1 MCRFHGVFA
10 LRLFFRSG
18 FLVLFGGLLN
28 LCAQAQPAPPPV
40 QSTPTILTCVSKPG
54 ERQICTADT
63 TAGVVLVR
71 SIGESECLLGKNW
84 GYVDTGVW
92 VSNGCGG

>member
-1 MCRFHGVFA
+1 MCHVHGVFA
-10 LRLFFRSG
+10 LRSFIQTF
-18 FLVLFGGLLN
+18 FLVLLVGLLN
-28 LCAQAQPAPPPV
+28 LYAQAQSAPPV
-40 QSTPTILTCVSKPG
+40 QSTPTVITCVSKLG
-54 ERQICTADT
+54 ERQVCTADT

-84 GYVDTGVW
+84 GYVDAGVW